1 MFNKKLI
8 SKTIAGAG
16 FALALSVAQQGWAQ
30 ESFTVSGPVTYYYD
44 YTSGHYSYGDGY
56 IYEATV
62 SYDSSTPLSYTYTY
76 QDYYYYDYANSV
88 WDNSTSNT
96 SFTIFDNLGNVLRSD
111 EVSNTGSNFYGTTQ
125 RYVHSDNDYYYYNYG
140 DYRQQYWLTQ
150 DYSMSSNGYAYAFW
164 QDYGFSIEEELAAVT
179 TYPDTADKADWD
191 QGNFYG
197 QRWDSNSGYFYFSG
211 SIADVTGGNRDTDG
225 DGFYDDVDACV
236 ESDLSTN
243 VVVGSN
249 DSKVNNTLLDNGCTI
264 TDMIDAI
271 RADETIHGQRVS
283 GVADFLNSIRD
294 DGVITGK
301 QRGAIQNAT
310 ARAK

>member
-8 SKTIAGAG
+8 SRTIAGAG
-16 FALALSVAQQGWAQ
+16 FALALSVALQGLAQ
-30 ESFTVSGPVTYYYD
+30 ESFSVSGPVTYYYD

-56 IYEATV
+56 IYEAALT
-62 SYDSSTPLSYTYTY
+62 YDSSTPLSYTYAY
-76 QDYYYYDYANSV
+76 QEYYYDYAFSV
-88 WDNSTSNT
+88 WENSTSNA
-96 SFTIFDNLGNVLRSD
+96 SFTVFDSLGNVLRSD
-111 EVSNTGSNFYGTTQ
+111 EVSSAGGNFYGITQ
-125 RYVHSDNDYYYYNYG
+125 RYVHSDDYYSYYYG
-140 DYRQQYWLTQ
+140 DYRQQFWLAQ
-150 DYSMSSNGYAYAFW
+150 NYSTPSNGYAYALW
-164 QDYGFSIEEELAAVT
+164 YDYGFSLEEERAAVT

-191 QGNFYG
+191 QGHFYG

-211 SIADVTGGNRDTDG
+211 SIADATGGNRDTDG
-225 DGFYDDVDACV
+225 DGFYDDIDACV
-236 ESDLSTN
+236 DSDLSTT

-264 TDMIDAI
+264 TDMINAI

-301 QRGAIQNAT
+301 QRGAIQSAT